1 MKCISCESFS
11 FKIICKSCQK
21 KLLKPQ
27 LSKRVLQSGLEV
39 YSFYKYDEIKDLVNT
54 KYQIYGS
61 KVLGILA
68 KLSIKEFAQ
77 SYHPSE
83 TNVVIPIDDDGKI
96 DFSHTAILA
105 KSMQNENL
113 TIQYNTL
120 KAKNKIKYAGKDI
133 KYRKKYKRDFE
144 YTGKPY
150 LQVILV
156 DDIITTGSTLTQAQK
171 KLEENDCKVLFA
183 LTLCDAQG

>member
-27 LSKRVLQSGLEV
+27 LSKRVLKSGLEV

-54 KYQIYGS
+54 KYQVYGH
-61 KVLGILA
+61 KVLKILA
-68 KLSIKEFAQ
+68 NLSFKEFAKN
-77 SYHPSE
+77 YKVNNNI
-83 TNVVIPIDDDGKI
+83 NVVPIDDNASI

-105 KSMQNENL
+105 NSLKNINL
-113 TIQYNTL
+113 NILYNTL
-120 KAKNKIKYAGKDI
+120 KAQNKVKYAGKDI
-133 KYRKKYKRDFE
+133 KYRKKYKRNFLYSGE
-144 YTGKPY
+144 KE

-156 DDIITTGSTLTQAQK
+156 DDIITTGFTLSEAQK
-171 KLEENDCKVLFA
+171 TLEEHNCKVLFA